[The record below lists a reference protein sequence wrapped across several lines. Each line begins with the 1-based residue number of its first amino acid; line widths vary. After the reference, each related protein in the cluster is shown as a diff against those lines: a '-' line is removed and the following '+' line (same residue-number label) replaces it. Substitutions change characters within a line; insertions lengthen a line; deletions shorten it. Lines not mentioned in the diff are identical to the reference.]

1 MLKLS
6 VLVVFYNQAQYVD
19 QALKSVLMQK
29 VNFDYEIL
37 IGDDGSDDGTMEKLE
52 TWRNHYPDRIKIFQQ
67 PREPEMRPPSPLQA
81 RRRGSLNR
89 LRLLKEARG
98 QYFALFDGD
107 DYYTNENK
115 LQWQIDILDDPGNYD
130 CAACAHAVDKIWP
143 DGSVKHMNNPAMKEQ
158 KFIPERLW
166 AVVFFSSCGIIFR
179 NHFKDFLPEEL
190 FLRFNLTETH
200 LSAWLLRFGGY
211 YYLPEVMSCYRQH
224 PNSNTNRLTDLE
236 INLGGL
242 YIFDFERLILP
253 DLWETRAFRYRHILK
268 AAYQARLHLADPAYD
283 PFRLEAE
290 RQKSAV
296 ALLFLNYTRLRFKD
310 KLRLHWL
317 YFSQKMLAVWF
328 RLSHRDYFKPG
339 GGKSWPQKKRNPISN

>member
-6 VLVVFYNQAQYVD
+6 VLLIFYNQAQYVD

-29 VNFDYEIL
+29 VIFDYEIL
-37 IGDDGSDDGTMEKLE
+37 IGDDGSDDGTMEKLA
-52 TWRNHYPDRIKIFQQ
+52 TWRNNYPDRIKIFQQ
-67 PREPEMRPPSPLQA
+67 AREPEMKQPSPLQA

-98 QYFALFDGD
+98 QYFALLDGD
-107 DYYTNENK
+107 DYFTNENK
-115 LQWQIDILDDPGNYD
+115 LQRQIDILDDPDNSD
-130 CAACAHAVDKIWP
+130 CAACAHAVDMIWP

-190 FLRFNLTETH
+190 FLRFNLTETN
-200 LSAWLLRFGGY
+200 LSAWLLRFGGI
-211 YYLPEVMSCYRQH
+211 YYLPEVMSYYRQH
-224 PNSNTNRLTDLE
+224 PNSNMNRLTDLE
-236 INLGGL
+236 KSLSNL
-242 YIFDFERLILP
+242 YTFDFERLILP
-253 DLWETRAFRYRHILK
+253 DLWAARAFRYRHTLK
-268 AAYQARLHLADPAYD
+268 AAYQARHNLADPAYD

-290 RQKSAV
+290 RQKCPV
-296 ALLFLNYTRLRFKD
+296 AQLFLGYTRLSCKD

-317 YFSQKMLAVWF
+317 YFCQKISAVWF
-328 RLSHRDYFKPG
+328 RLRHRDYFKPG
-339 GGKSWPQKKRNPISN
+339 GGKS